1 MWLFTWSTAADHA
14 VKLMGRACAR
24 PPVAASAPIA
34 AAEPASAA
42 RRPNL
47 VIFVIEVVS
56 LIWSL
61 AGIET

>member
-1 MWLFTWSTAADHA
+1 
-14 VKLMGRACAR
+14 
-24 PPVAASAPIA
+24 VAASAPIA

-56 LIWSL
+56 LISL
-61 AGIET
+61 AGMET